1 MSFTIRPYHASDLYS
16 IYQICLK
23 TGDSGADASLIY
35 TDHELLGHLYAAPYA
50 VFEPDL
56 CFVLT
61 QDSDICGYI
70 LGTRDSAAFAARCER
85 DWFPVL
91 RSRYPMPAPDDQSA
105 DAQIIRR
112 IHMGHS
118 AHAELAAYPAHLHVD
133 LLPVAQGQGWGRQ
146 LMRRF
151 LDQLRALGVPGVYL
165 GVGIRNQKA
174 IGFYERM
181 GFERLAEQSTWIA
194 FGMKL

>member
-16 IYQICLK
+16 IYQVCLK
-23 TGDSGADASLIY
+23 TGDSGADASHLY
-35 TDHELLGHLYAAPYA
+35 ADPELLGHLYAAPYA

-56 CFVLT
+56 CFALT
-61 QDSDICGYI
+61 HQSDICGYI
-70 LGTRDSAAFAARCER
+70 LGTGDSAAFAARCEEE
-85 DWFPVL
+85 WFPVL
-91 RSRYPMPAPDDQSA
+91 RSRYPMPAPEDQSA

-112 IHMGHS
+112 IHIGHS
-118 AHAELAAYPAHLHVD
+118 AHTELADYPAHLHID
-133 LLPVAQGQGWGRQ
+133 LLPVAQGQGWGSR
-146 LMRRF
+146 LMQRF
-151 LDQLRALGVPGVYL
+151 LEQLRALGVPGVYL

-181 GFERLAEQSTWIA
+181 GFERLIDQSTWIA